1 MSLRWRYGGAA
12 AILVAALVALAIVS
26 SAGLTDGTALAVFV
40 GLPGLALVLVEV
52 AKRAAW
58 DGSRGRCA
66 DCGTEV
72 RSYRR
77 YCEDCEPVRT
87 GGGDGF

>member
-12 AILVAALVALAIVS
+12 AILAAALVALVIVS
-26 SAGLTDGTALAVFV
+26 GAGLTGGAALAVFV
-40 GLPGLALVLVEV
+40 GLPGFTLVLVEV

-72 RSYRR
+72 RSYHR
-77 YCEDCEPVRT
+77 YCEDCEPIRT
-87 GGGDGF
+87 GGGGGF